1 MKALVLAAAV
11 AATVVLSSDALAGAA
26 RDTRQ
31 PADVDS
37 ATTTVIA
44 DASHLGTASLASLNG
59 ATHWKPASR
68 PASNDFGSLAEQ
80 IDLGTLIIVLA
91 VAALAAARP
100 IGQALRRREQQRRAA
115 ALASSLGQARHG

>member
-31 PADVDS
+31 PADIDS
-37 ATTTVIA
+37 TPTTVIA
-44 DASHLGTASLASLNG
+44 DAGRLSPASLTSMNS

-68 PASNDFGSLAEQ
+68 QAADDFDSLSEQ
-80 IDLGTLIIVLA
+80 IDLGTLAIGLVVVALA
-91 VAALAAARP
+91 VVRP
-100 IGQALRRREQQRRAA
+100 IGHALRRREQQRRAT
-115 ALASSLGQARHG
+115 ALASSLGQAKRG